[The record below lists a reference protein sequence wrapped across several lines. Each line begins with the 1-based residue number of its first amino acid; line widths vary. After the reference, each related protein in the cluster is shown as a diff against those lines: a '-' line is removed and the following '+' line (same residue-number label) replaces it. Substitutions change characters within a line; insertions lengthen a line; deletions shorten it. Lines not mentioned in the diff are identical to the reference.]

1 MYLFHLHISLHQG
14 INAKMFLHIEFKIF
28 IALNRDHFTAVT
40 AAGIYNKQADGVFLT
55 IFQERYYRVY
65 LFLVL

>member
-1 MYLFHLHISLHQG
+1 
-14 INAKMFLHIEFKIF
+14 MFLHIEFKIF